1 MQKIVFKN
9 ISIQNFLS
17 VGQHPLSL
25 SFNNGISLITGTN
38 KDKDSK
44 NGCGKTT
51 ILDALYWS
59 IFGNTIRDIKKDKI
73 IHNQSKKNCLVILE
87 FDKENSNK
95 EIENYRIERC
105 IEPSYVHLF
114 KNKEDITLSSMPKT
128 DEYIKEIIGGNEEV
142 FRNAVIMSLDNSVP
156 FMAQK
161 KIEKRKFVEGI
172 LQINIFSE
180 LLQKVRA
187 DFNETKKEYEI
198 LVNKFDEQHKSLK
211 IFCNQLEKNK
221 SIKLQK
227 IKQLEDKISV
237 NLQKIKEINAIEDP
251 SSTVEK
257 CKAHL
262 ITVEKNIEQE
272 DLSCSEANIQ
282 IESLNKAETL
292 LESEIHRIELEI
304 KKIKSKTGVCPTC
317 KREYLTE
324 SQEIIERHLSEL
336 SNDLKIK
343 EKELKEISEKNN
355 KLKQNKNTS
364 TSNIKNLKDLLK
376 KINEKI
382 SKLSS
387 LAQEITFLE
396 NTNNDLKIEMA
407 SISYDKDDLEDTIE
421 SIKTEINFTEGSL
434 SNLQKKLNI
443 LESAKF
449 VVSEEGV
456 KSFIIKKMLDLLNQR
471 LNYYLK
477 LLEAPCTC
485 VFDETFEETLVN
497 EHKKECSYFN
507 FSGGERARI
516 NLAVLFTFQDI
527 LKTQTGISYSMSV
540 YDELL
545 DSALD
550 EKGIQKTLSLL
561 KERTE
566 KFNESVY
573 IISHNPTIVKDEIHQ
588 VITLEKINGQTKII
602 Y

>member
-1 MQKIVFKN
+1 MQKIIFKN
-9 ISIQNFLS
+9 IKIQNFLS
-17 VGQHPLSL
+17 IGEDPLSL
-25 SFNNGISLITGTN
+25 SFNKGVSLITGIN
-38 KDKDSK
+38 KDKESK

-73 IHNQSKKNCLVILE
+73 IHNQTKKNCLVVLE
-87 FDKENSNK
+87 FTKELSNK
-95 EIENYRIERC
+95 KIENYKIERC
-105 IEPSYVHLF
+105 IEPSYVHLY
-114 KNKEDITLSSMPKT
+114 KNDEDITLSSMPKT

-198 LVNKFDEQHKSLK
+198 LVNKFEEQQKSLK
-211 IFCNQLEKNK
+211 IFSEQLEKNK
-221 SIKLQK
+221 QIKQQK
-227 IKQLEDKISV
+227 LKQLEDKITT
-237 NLQKIKEINAIEDP
+237 NLQKIKDINQIEDP
-251 SSTVEK
+251 SSTIEK
-257 CKAHL
+257 CKLHVVTL
-262 ITVEKNIEQE
+262 EQNIEQE
-272 DLSCSEANIQ
+272 EKNSLETNSL
-282 IESLNKAETL
+282 IEKLNKSETL
-292 LESEIHRIELEI
+292 LESETERAEIEI
-304 KKIKSKTGVCPTC
+304 KKIKSKTGICPTC
-317 KREYLTE
+317 KREYISE
-324 SQEIIERHLSEL
+324 SQDIIEKHLLEL
-336 SNDLKIK
+336 TQNLSSKQEDLKLIVQ
-343 EKELKEISEKNN
+343 KNN
-355 KLKQNKNTS
+355 KQKQIKNS
-364 TSNIKNLKDLLK
+364 SISNIKNFKEVLK
-376 KINEKI
+376 KVNEKI

-387 LAQEITFLE
+387 LAQEIAFLE
-396 NTNNDLKIEMA
+396 NANNELKIDMGL
-407 SISYDKDDLEDTIE
+407 ISFDKDDLEETIE
-421 SIKTEINFTEGSL
+421 IVKSEIKSSENSL
-434 SNLQKKLNI
+434 QGMQKRLNI

-456 KSFIIKKMLDLLNQR
+456 KSFIIKKMLGLLNQK
-471 LNYYLK
+471 LNYYLN
-477 LLEAPCTC
+477 LLDAPCTC
-485 VFDETFEETLVN
+485 IFDETFEETLVN

-550 EKGIQKTLSLL
+550 EKGIRKALSIL

-566 KFNESVY
+566 NFDESVY
-573 IISHNPTIVKDEIHQ
+573 IISHNPAVVKDEIEQIIH
-588 VITLEKINGQTKII
+588 LEKINGQTKIV

>member
-1 MQKIVFKN
+1 MQKIYFKN

-17 VGQHPLSL
+17 VGETPLNL
-25 SFNNGISLITGTN
+25 SFSKGISLITGIN

-73 IHNQSKKNCLVILE
+73 IHNQTKKNCLVVLE
-87 FDKENSNK
+87 FDKEKPNELPEK
-95 EIENYRIERC
+95 YKIERC
-105 IEPSYVHLF
+105 IEPSYIRLF
-114 KNKEDITLSSMPKT
+114 KNEEDITLSSMPKT

-198 LVNKFDEQHKSLK
+198 LVNKFNDQQKNLK
-211 IFCNQLEKNK
+211 IFSDQIEKNK
-221 SIKLQK
+221 QVKLQK
-227 IKQLEDKISV
+227 IKQLEDKISA
-237 NLQKIKEINAIEDP
+237 NLQKIKEINGIEDP
-251 SSTVEK
+251 GSTVEK
-257 CKAHL
+257 CKSHIL
-262 ITVEKNIEQE
+262 TIEKNIEQE
-272 DLSCSEANIQ
+272 ENNSSEINNE
-282 IESLNKAETL
+282 IEVLNKSETI
-292 LESEIHRIELEI
+292 LESEIQRIETEI
-304 KKIKSKTGVCPTC
+304 KKIKTKTGVCPTC
-317 KREYLTE
+317 KREYVSD
-324 SQEIIERHLSEL
+324 SQETIELHLAELNSEFKIKQEKLKDITEKSNKQRNLKNSSL
-336 SNDLKIK
+336 SNIR
-343 EKELKEISEKNN
+343 
-355 KLKQNKNTS
+355 
-364 TSNIKNLKDLLK
+364 NLKDLLK
-376 KINEKI
+376 KVNEKI
-382 SKLSS
+382 TKLSS
-387 LAQEITFLE
+387 LAQEINFLE
-396 NTNNDLKIEMA
+396 NANNDLKLDLV
-407 SISYDKDDLEDTIE
+407 SISLDKDDLDDSVESLKKEIKTSEDTLS
-421 SIKTEINFTEGSL
+421 SI
-434 SNLQKKLNI
+434 QKKLNI

-456 KSFIIKKMLDLLNQR
+456 KSFIIKKMLGLLNQK
-471 LNYYLK
+471 LNYYLN

-485 VFDETFEETLVN
+485 IFDETFEETLIN

-561 KERTE
+561 KERSE
-566 KFNESVY
+566 KFDESVY

-588 VITLEKINGQTKII
+588 TITLEKINGQTKIV

>member
-1 MQKIVFKN
+1 MQKIQFKN

-17 VGQHPLSL
+17 VGETPLFL
-25 SFNNGISLITGTN
+25 SFDKGISLITGIN

-73 IHNQSKKNCLVILE
+73 LHNQTKKNCLVVLE
-87 FDKENSNK
+87 FDKETPNQQTES
-95 EIENYRIERC
+95 YRIERC

-128 DEYIKEIIGGNEEV
+128 DEYIKEVIGGNEEV

-187 DFNETKKEYEI
+187 DFNESKKEYEI
-198 LVNKFDEQHKSLK
+198 LVNKFNEQHKSLK
-211 IFCNQLEKNK
+211 IFSDQLEKNK
-221 SIKLQK
+221 LIKQQK
-227 IKQLEDKISV
+227 IKQLEDKLAI
-237 NLQKIKEINAIEDP
+237 NLQKIKEINAIDDP
-251 SSTVEK
+251 SSTIEK

-262 ITVEKNIEQE
+262 ITIEKNIEQE
-272 DLSCSEANIQ
+272 DSICAEVNTQ
-282 IESLNKAETL
+282 IESLNKTETI
-292 LESEIHRIELEI
+292 LESEIQRIESEI
-304 KKIKSKTGVCPTC
+304 KKIKSKTGICPTC
-317 KREYLTE
+317 KREYQSE
-324 SQEIIERHLSEL
+324 SQEVIEKHLLEL
-336 SNDLKIK
+336 AKDLSSK
-343 EKELKEISEKNN
+343 EKELDEITQKNN
-355 KLKQNKNTS
+355 KQKQIKSVSTNNT
-364 TSNIKNLKDLLK
+364 KNLKDLLK
-376 KINEKI
+376 KVNEKI
-382 SKLSS
+382 TKLSS

-396 NTNNDLKIEMA
+396 NTNNELKIDMA
-407 SISYDKDDLEDTIE
+407 SISYDKDDLEETIE
-421 SIKTEINFTEGSL
+421 SIKSDINLSEESL
-434 SNLQKKLNI
+434 SGKQKRLNI

-485 VFDETFEETLVN
+485 IFDETFEETLVN

-550 EKGIQKTLSLL
+550 EKGIQKALSLL

-566 KFNESVY
+566 KFDESVY

-588 VITLEKINGQTKII
+588 VITLEKINGQTKIV

>member
-1 MQKIVFKN
+1 MQKIIFKN
-9 ISIQNFLS
+9 INIQNFLS
-17 VGQHPLSL
+17 VGEIPLNL
-25 SFNNGISLITGTN
+25 SFESGISLITGVN

-73 IHNQSKKNCLVILE
+73 IHNQTKKNCLVVLE
-87 FDKENSNK
+87 FDKEKSNK

-114 KNKEDITLSSMPKT
+114 KNGEDITLSSMPKT
-128 DEYIKEIIGGNEEV
+128 DECIKEIIGGNEEV

-180 LLQKVRA
+180 LLQKVRSEY
-187 DFNETKKEYEI
+187 NESKKEYEI
-198 LVNKFDEQHKSLK
+198 LVNKFNEQQKSLK
-211 IFCNQLEKNK
+211 IFSDQLEKNK
-221 SIKLQK
+221 QIKQQK
-227 IKQLEDKISV
+227 IKQLEDKLSI
-237 NLQKIKEINAIEDP
+237 NLQKIKDINAIEDP
-251 SSTVEK
+251 SSTIEK
-257 CKAHL
+257 CKVH
-262 ITVEKNIEQE
+262 IGTVEKNIEQE
-272 DLSCSEANIQ
+272 ENICTEANIQ
-282 IESLNKAETL
+282 IESLNKSETL
-292 LESEIHRIELEI
+292 LESEISRVESEI
-304 KKIKSKTGVCPTC
+304 KKIKSKNGVCPTC
-317 KREYLTE
+317 KREYLSE
-324 SQEIIERHLSEL
+324 SQEIIEKHLSEQVSIL
-336 SNDLKIK
+336 DIK
-343 EKELKEISEKNN
+343 QTELKNITIKND
-355 KLKQNKNTS
+355 KQKQIKNS
-364 TSNIKNLKDLLK
+364 SINNIKNLKDLLK

-382 SKLSS
+382 TKLST

-396 NTNNDLKIEMA
+396 NVNNELKIDMA

-421 SIKTEINFTEGSL
+421 AVKLEIKSSEDSL

-456 KSFIIKKMLDLLNQR
+456 KSFIIKKMLNLLNQK
-471 LNYYLK
+471 LNYYLN

-485 VFDETFEETLVN
+485 IFDETFEETLIN
-497 EHKKECSYFN
+497 DHKKECSYFN
-507 FSGGERARI
+507 FSGGERSRI

-550 EKGIQKTLSLL
+550 EKGIQKALSIL

-566 KFNESVY
+566 NFGESVY
-573 IISHNPTIVKDEIHQ
+573 IISHNPTVVKDEIHQ
-588 VITLEKINGQTKII
+588 IITLEKINGQTKIV

>member
-1 MQKIVFKN
+1 MQKIQFKN

-17 VGQHPLSL
+17 VGEEPLSL
-25 SFNNGISLITGTN
+25 SFDKGISLITGIN

-73 IHNQSKKNCLVILE
+73 LHNQTKKNCLVVLE
-87 FDKENSNK
+87 FDKETPNQQTES
-95 EIENYRIERC
+95 YRIERC

-187 DFNETKKEYEI
+187 DFNESKKEYEI
-198 LVNKFDEQHKSLK
+198 LVNKFNEQHKSLK
-211 IFCNQLEKNK
+211 IFSDQLEKNK
-221 SIKLQK
+221 LIKQQK
-227 IKQLEDKISV
+227 IKQLEDKLTI
-237 NLQKIKEINAIEDP
+237 NLQKIKEINAIDDP
-251 SSTVEK
+251 SSTIEK

-262 ITVEKNIEQE
+262 ITIEKNIEQE
-272 DLSCSEANIQ
+272 DSVCAEVNTQ
-282 IESLNKAETL
+282 IESLNKTETI
-292 LESEIHRIELEI
+292 LESEIQRIESEI
-304 KKIKSKTGVCPTC
+304 KKIKSKTGICPTC
-317 KREYLTE
+317 KREYQSE
-324 SQEIIERHLSEL
+324 SQEVIEKHLLEL
-336 SNDLKIK
+336 TKDLSSK
-343 EKELKEISEKNN
+343 EKELDEITQKNN
-355 KLKQNKNTS
+355 KQKQIKSASTNNT
-364 TSNIKNLKDLLK
+364 KNLKDLLK
-376 KINEKI
+376 KVNEKI
-382 SKLSS
+382 TKLSS

-396 NTNNDLKIEMA
+396 NTNNELKIDMA
-407 SISYDKDDLEDTIE
+407 SISYDRDDLEETIE
-421 SIKTEINFTEGSL
+421 SIKSDINLSEESL
-434 SNLQKKLNI
+434 SCKQKRLNI

-550 EKGIQKTLSLL
+550 EKGIQKALSLL

-566 KFNESVY
+566 KFDESVY

-588 VITLEKINGQTKII
+588 VITLEKINGQTKIV